1 VKTGRLFLL
10 CLAAGVG
17 ILLVVQYG
25 QPLLDFLSDT
35 TALRR
40 WVHSFGP
47 LAPLVLFALQ
57 LLQIVIAPIPAQA
70 IGMAAGYLY
79 GFWGGL
85 AITFVGGVVGSVCAL
100 FLGRFLGRPLVARFA
115 GGRLIAWIS
124 RFDRVRSAIIWAILF
139 ALPIGDPLLYAAGL
153 TGVSLRTLTLG
164 AVLSRLP
171 GIAFANYFGAGT
183 EVIGWWAWVG
193 GLTIGGISTALFSL
207 YHRQAQQA
215 TERLARWLGQDVRP
229 EPVGTEQELA

>member
-1 VKTGRLFLL
+1 MKTGRVFLL

-17 ILLVVQYG
+17 VLLLVQYG
-25 QPLLDFLSDT
+25 QPLLDVLSDA

-40 WVHSFGP
+40 WVRSFGP

-57 LLQIVIAPIPAQA
+57 VLQIVIAPISAQA

-85 AITFVGGVVGSVCAL
+85 AITFVGGVAGSVCAL
-100 FLGRFLGRPLVARFA
+100 LLGRFLGRPLVARFA
-115 GGRLIAWIS
+115 DGRLIAWIS
-124 RFDRVRSAIIWAILF
+124 RFDRVRSVIIWAILF

-164 AVLSRLP
+164 AVIGRLP
-171 GIAFANYFGAGT
+171 GMAFATYFGAGT
-183 EVIGWWAWVG
+183 EVIGWWAWVF

-207 YHRQAQQA
+207 YHRQAQHA
-215 TERLARWLGQDVRP
+215 TERLVRWLGHEIRP
-229 EPVGTEQELA
+229 EPASPEQELA